1 MLDLTKIEHEIIT
14 DHQRRHAAAKAHSDQ
29 LYALEL
35 ALALA
40 LEEAAGIIV
49 SQLTI
54 FEKYGFFPVVN
65 INGGAV
71 TASIEIKLMPHNN
84 SRGFFSQ
91 LQTIYQP
98 VDAKYVEFS
107 TYVQNQNNWAY
118 IRIKRDPQ
126 ELAASFTKEHR
137 GDLEH
142 ALTTVITA

>member
-1 MLDLTKIEHEIIT
+1 MLDLKKLEAEVIT
-14 DHQRRHAAAKAHSDQ
+14 DHQRRQAAARVHSDQ
-29 LYALEL
+29 LCALE
-35 ALALA
+35 LA
-40 LEEAAGIIV
+40 LEEAAGVIV

-65 INGGAV
+65 INGGAA
-71 TASIEIKLMPHNN
+71 TAALEIKLMPHDN
-84 SRGFFSQ
+84 SRGFLSQ

-107 TYVQNQNNWAY
+107 TCVRNQTNWAY
-118 IRIKRDPQ
+118 TRIKRDPQ
-126 ELAASFTKEHR
+126 ELAASFIKEHR